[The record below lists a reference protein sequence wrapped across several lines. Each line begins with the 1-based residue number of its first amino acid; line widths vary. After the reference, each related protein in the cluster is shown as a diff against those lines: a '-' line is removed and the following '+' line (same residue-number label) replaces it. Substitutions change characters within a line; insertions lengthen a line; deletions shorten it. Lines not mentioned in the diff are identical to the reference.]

1 MKATNVSVGNNGKVA
16 GSDLRKSSF
25 SRVLGSEARLW

>member
-1 MKATNVSVGNNGKVA
+1 MRKTNVSVGNNSKVI

-25 SRVLGSEARLW
+25 SRVLRNEARL

>member
-1 MKATNVSVGNNGKVA
+1 MRATNVSVGNNSKMM